1 MKWSNGRHAWISP
14 TPAPWCSPHWKVGVA
29 FDIRKMLEAGKASIH
44 RGAQIT
50 TEIAMRQ
57 CILWEA
63 F

>member
-1 MKWSNGRHAWISP
+1 LADEATLDVFPRRYTA
-14 TPAPWCSPHWKVGVA
+14 HWKVGVA